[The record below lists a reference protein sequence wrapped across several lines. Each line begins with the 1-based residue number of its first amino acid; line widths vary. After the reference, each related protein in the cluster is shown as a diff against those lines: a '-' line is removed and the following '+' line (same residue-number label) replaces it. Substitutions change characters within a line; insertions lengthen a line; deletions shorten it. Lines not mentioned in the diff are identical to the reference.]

1 MEESE
6 EILMS
11 SLKNLGIN
19 IPSQITSIK
28 DLDSSSFFS
37 ISSQS
42 LNLLLPNTNTS
53 SFSASLPDAMA
64 EKVKSCTDMAS
75 LFQNLG
81 YPSEISFH
89 QFLYPSEE
97 DLYKLVRFLVERLS
111 ELSEARK
118 TVNVVDNVKPETLE
132 NNARPI
138 SRTKPEKAAE
148 QVVDLN
154 NRKVRA
160 RLHGMG
166 SEGDAP
172 VSSENSDKVSS
183 LENNHVDENLDDAAT
198 TGRVDEQV
206 TEACTGDLKKSAQI
220 QENAVTGIC
229 KGEQE
234 STSCEDLSPEV
245 EGLCGQETVFPE
257 EATVKDLESRPLV
270 EKHELLKEARRLAL
284 DNEHSVG
291 SYTEQL
297 HEQISTRKKNL
308 QELENQR
315 DIDKKSLEEKRWKL
329 LESLCE
335 NKPESQVKLQKL
347 KEINKEMN
355 SVLSEIK
362 RREEECAKLAGD
374 LEKQPKVASRRSYIE
389 RITEITKNSRKL
401 DTDIERILKDT
412 RELKIESNSIEE
424 RLHRT
429 YAVVDEKIFREA
441 KKDPVG
447 RQAYRILTNI
457 HESFEKIREQI
468 LEADKAQREVAELEA
483 KLSAIA
489 FQSLDKDKLQADLD
503 AMKRENKHL
512 EDLLHH

>member
-19 IPSQITSIK
+19 IPSKITSIK

-37 ISSQS
+37 VSSQS
-42 LNLLLPNTNTS
+42 LNLLFCNTNTS
-53 SFSASLPDAMA
+53 SFPTLLPDAMA

-81 YPSEISFH
+81 YASEISFQ

-118 TVNVVDNVKPETLE
+118 TGNVIDSVKPETLE
-132 NNARPI
+132 TNARLI

-154 NRKVRA
+154 NQKVRA
-160 RLHGMG
+160 RLHGVG

-172 VSSENSDKVSS
+172 VSSENSLKVSS
-183 LENNHVDENLDDAAT
+183 LENNHVDEKLDDAAT
-198 TGRVDEQV
+198 SGRVDEQV
-206 TEACTGDLKKSAQI
+206 TEACTGDLKKSAQV

-245 EGLCGQETVFPE
+245 EGLYGQETVFPE
-257 EATVKDLESRPLV
+257 EATVKDLESHHL
-270 EKHELLKEARRLAL
+270 EEEHEVLKEAMRLAL
-284 DNEHSVG
+284 DNEHSVD

-297 HEQISTRKKNL
+297 RDQITTRKKNL

-315 DIDKKSLEEKRWKL
+315 DIDKKSLEEKRRNL

-335 NKPESQVKLQKL
+335 NEPECQVKLQKL
-347 KEINKEMN
+347 KEIDKEMH

-362 RREEECAKLAGD
+362 R
-374 LEKQPKVASRRSYIE
+374 

-489 FQSLDKDKLQADLD
+489 SQSLDKGKLQADLD